1 MHSLPVSYLPWYDP
15 VLESIGSMVGSWVQ
29 TLPLD
34 IRPKPSV
41 LWENSGR
48 TSSVLLL
55 SSLWSAHLA
64 GMGLILSWLCPSY
77 HCVAASP
84 LSLDRGYLF
93 LVGSSIFLLMVVQQ
107 LVVIFLLLQ
116 KEIWA
121 IFWAKIYLDIFKQ
134 RIIRI
139 SVLDSYWG
147 KYKFWTKIQVRKLER
162 N

>member
-1 MHSLPVSYLPWYDP
+1 MHSLPVSYFPWYDP
-15 VLESIGSMVGSWVQ
+15 ALESIGSMVGSWVQ

-55 SSLWSAHLA
+55 SSLWSAYLA
-64 GMGLILSWLCPSY
+64 GMELILSWLCPSY
-77 HCVAASP
+77 HHVAASP

-93 LVGSSIFLLMVVQQ
+93 LVGSSIFLLMVFQQ

-134 RIIRI
+134 KIIRI